1 MIDREVRILLR
12 KEWKQ
17 LVASRSAVA
26 TSLIMPVLFLL
37 VMPNVIITLM
47 LRSPESAKQSV
58 EQAGG
63 IGVFAEVG
71 QDPRRLPLALLP
83 FLVSMTALI
92 VPTALVTHL
101 VISERESRTL
111 ELLVALPVRL
121 EQLLQAKLGAVVIAA
136 AGATVPL
143 VLVDSVV
150 IVATGIGGVGDVVG
164 LPVLLV
170 CVLGFSTS
178 AALLIALIARDF
190 RTANSVAGFILVPSL
205 FAMMAG
211 TALLPGG
218 WVRPVVLGLGFAVAG
233 VVLARIALRVVTFER
248 LMR

>member
-1 MIDREVRILLR
+1 
-12 KEWKQ
+12 
-17 LVASRSAVA
+17 
-26 TSLIMPVLFLL
+26 
-37 VMPNVIITLM
+37 
-47 LRSPESAKQSV
+47 
-58 EQAGG
+58 
-63 IGVFAEVG
+63 
-71 QDPRRLPLALLP
+71 
-83 FLVSMTALI
+83 
-92 VPTALVTHL
+92 
-101 VISERESRTL
+101 
-111 ELLVALPVRL
+111 
-121 EQLLQAKLGAVVIAA
+121 
-136 AGATVPL
+136 VPL
-143 VLVDSVV
+143 VLIDSVV

>member
-1 MIDREVRILLR
+1 VIDREVKILLR

-17 LVASRSAVA
+17 LTSSRTAVA
-26 TSLIMPVLFLL
+26 TSLVLPIVLLL
-37 VMPNVIITLM
+37 VLPNALLTLM
-47 LRSPESAKQSV
+47 QRAPQQ
-58 EQAGG
+58 QAGPPG
-63 IGVFAEVG
+63 ASFGLFAEIG
-71 QDPRRLPLALLP
+71 ADPRRMPLALLP
-83 FLVSMTALI
+83 MLVSMAGII

-111 ELLVALPVRL
+111 ELLVALPVRID
-121 EQLLQAKLGAVVIAA
+121 QLLQAKLGAVLLAA

-143 VLVDSVV
+143 VVIDMVV
-150 IVATGIGGVGDVVG
+150 MLTSGIASLGDVIG
-164 LPVLLV
+164 LPFLLT

-178 AALLIALIARDF
+178 GALLIALIARDF
-190 RTANSVAGFILVPSL
+190 RTANNVAGFILVPAL

-218 WVRPVVLGLGFAVAG
+218 WVRPVVLGLGFAAAG
-233 VVLARIALRVVTFER
+233 AVLARVALRVVTFER